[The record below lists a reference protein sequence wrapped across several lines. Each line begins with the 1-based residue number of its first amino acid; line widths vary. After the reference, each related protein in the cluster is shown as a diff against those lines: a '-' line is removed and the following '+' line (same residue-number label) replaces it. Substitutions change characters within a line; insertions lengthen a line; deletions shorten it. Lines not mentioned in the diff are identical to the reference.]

1 MLSLECLN
9 ILSLQHYLVVLA
21 LHLGHQACLQLGDKQ
36 VVLLFGVGLTPNLE
50 IWGGVTP
57 ELHPLSEGTERHRRR
72 LRGIS
77 NGGKGLIGGVKGP

>member
-1 MLSLECLN
+1 MLGLECFN

-21 LHLGHQACLQLGDKQ
+21 LDLGHQACLQLGDKL

-57 ELHPLSEGTERHRRR
+57 ELHPLSEGTERHWRR
-72 LRGIS
+72 LSGVS
-77 NGGKGLIGGVKGP
+77 DGGKGLIGGVKGP